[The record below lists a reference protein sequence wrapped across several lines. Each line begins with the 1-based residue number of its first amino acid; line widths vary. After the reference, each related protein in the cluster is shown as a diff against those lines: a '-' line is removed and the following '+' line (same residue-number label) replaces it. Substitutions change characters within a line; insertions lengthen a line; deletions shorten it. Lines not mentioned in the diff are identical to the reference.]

1 MHPLVFKML
10 PKHNNPNPNRGSLT
24 FQSYISFS
32 SHAGVARCRFV
43 IDVATLLLWA
53 HTTVPTPLTIEDLCI
68 SNVFFILLSTMLTR
82 VFLFSFFLIWVFW
95 TTHPRVRGP
104 FSLSFAFVFPDNND
118 HLKVEEVNEFG
129 LSLLYLRFWTYGILN
144 LCFVWIY
151 MFHVNMLCSV
161 IVNLWKNHNNW
172 NISAHKRTR

>member
-43 IDVATLLLWA
+43 IYVATLLLWA

-104 FSLSFAFVFPDNND
+104 FSLSFAFVFPDNNKQQ
-118 HLKVEEVNEFG
+118 HSTTTPTPRNNNV
-129 LSLLYLRFWTYGILN
+129 SLLQINRNNLRPTITNCMKWLWVWYFVIMIL
-144 LCFVWIY
+144 F
-151 MFHVNMLCSV
+151 
-161 IVNLWKNHNNW
+161 
-172 NISAHKRTR
+172 